1 VLVRQRHEPAR
12 RRRLDGLLT
21 RPRVIWVD
29 PTGTDFTG
37 TPIEAFAGR
46 LGPSVDVTLLGLRV
60 WGLAPGDDY
69 DMGVEV
75 AAVAKAA
82 GSGPV
87 HLAGFSAGATVA
99 LAAARS
105 LGEGVRSVALI
116 EPAFIGDDDW
126 DPAEAAWRAAIGSL
140 RASGPAGQAD
150 AFREMRMAPGET
162 PQPSRRP
169 PAWDF
174 RDDLLGSMLAARTGF
189 VSSDL
194 ARIHAPVLLI
204 RGGRSA
210 TRFGLVAR
218 RLEAV
223 CPQASEHV
231 FPDLHHFAPPQR
243 EEPEELAQVLRG
255 FLVVRLKARFRCVT
269 PGDNA

>member
-12 RRRLDGLLT
+12 RRRLDGVLT

-37 TPIEAFAGR
+37 TPVEAFAER
-46 LGPSVDVTLLGLRV
+46 LRASVDVTLVGLRV
-60 WGLAPGDDY
+60 WGLAPGDPY
-69 DMGVEV
+69 DIGVEV
-75 AAVAKAA
+75 EAVTGAA

-99 LAAARS
+99 VAAA
-105 LGEGVRSVALI
+105 LAVGESVRSVTLI

-140 RASGPAGQAD
+140 RSSGPPEQVE
-150 AFREMRMAPGET
+150 AFRDMLMAPGATT
-162 PQPSRRP
+162 PPSRRP
-169 PAWDF
+169 VSWDF
-174 RDDLLGSMLAARTGF
+174 RDDLLGAMLAARTGF

-194 ARIHAPVLLI
+194 AGIGAPVLLI

-210 TRFGLVAR
+210 TRFGLAGR
-218 RLEAV
+218 RLMQV
-223 CPQASEHV
+223 CPRSFEHV
-231 FPDLHHFAPPQR
+231 FPALHHFAPPHR
-243 EEPEELAQVLRG
+243 EEPEELAHVLRS
-255 FLVVRLKARFRCVT
+255 FWSSA
-269 PGDNA
+269 